1 MDTLIFLIGVT
12 AIIAVNSLIA
22 FVLGWLLTEVIIL
35 PLNFKPFNC
44 RPCLT
49 FWVTALLNF
58 IWAWVVAP
66 YFIQRGLVSDRIT
79 VMYGIAGVG
88 VLAGLINFQY
98 IKLKFRI
105 YE

>member
-12 AIIAVNSLIA
+12 AIIALNSLVA
-22 FVLGWLLTEVIIL
+22 FALGWLLTEVFIL

-49 FWVTALLNF
+49 FWLTALLNF
-58 IWAWVVAP
+58 VFAWLVAP
-66 YFIQRGLVSDRIT
+66 YFIRHGLVVDRLTII
-79 VMYGIAGVG
+79 YGVAGVG
-88 VLAGLINFQY
+88 VLAGLLNFQY

-105 YE
+105 YD

>member
-12 AIIAVNSLIA
+12 AIVALNSLIA

-49 FWVTALLNF
+49 FWFTVLLNF
-58 IWAWVVAP
+58 VLAWIVAP
-66 YFIQRGLVSDRIT
+66 YFIRRGLVLDRLTLI
-79 VMYGIAGVG
+79 YGIAGVG
-88 VLAGLINFQY
+88 VLAGFINFQY

-105 YE
+105 YD